1 MTFVKCTV
9 NNYMFGA
16 LDTSPRVLNVRVY
29 YSTKAGLY
37 YSWNTGDTTATIQVA
52 PNQSGLYSVIVY
64 DTSGCK
70 NRDSVQIDV
79 KPSPLVDAGADTT
92 LCSGETH
99 QLNGSTNEN
108 NFVCNPITGLSDG
121 AVLNPVFNAG

>member
-1 MTFVKCTV
+1 MQGTV

-16 LDTSPRVLNVRVY
+16 FVTSPRVLNVRVY

-70 NRDSVQIDV
+70 NRDSVQIDL
-79 KPSPLVDAGADTT
+79 KPSPLVD
-92 LCSGETH
+92 
-99 QLNGSTNEN
+99 
-108 NFVCNPITGLSDG
+108 
-121 AVLNPVFNAG
+121 